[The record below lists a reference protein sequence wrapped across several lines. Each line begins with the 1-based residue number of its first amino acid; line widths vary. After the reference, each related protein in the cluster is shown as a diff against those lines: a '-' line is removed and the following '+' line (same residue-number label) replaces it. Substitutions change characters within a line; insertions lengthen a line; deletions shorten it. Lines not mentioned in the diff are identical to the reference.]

1 MPRAALSEHEIDQ
14 FRESL
19 CEVAL
24 RRFAE
29 QGYAGVTLRGL
40 ASDLGCSPMTPY
52 RYFEN
57 KAAIFE
63 AVRAMAFGWFGER
76 LAEAQKESDEPVER
90 LRALGRAYVRFA
102 LDEPHAY
109 RIMFELDP
117 SEVEPPGQPVGDE
130 KRSWNTMHRA
140 VEQAVEAGL
149 FDEDADVL
157 AHLFWSGVH
166 GLVTLHLAGK
176 LVLGRRLD
184 DLLEPFMDRA
194 IGPDPNAR
202 KE

>member
-1 MPRAALSEHEIDQ
+1 
-14 FRESL
+14 
-19 CEVAL
+19 
-24 RRFAE
+24 
-29 QGYAGVTLRGL
+29 
-40 ASDLGCSPMTPY
+40 
-52 RYFEN
+52 
-57 KAAIFE
+57 
-63 AVRAMAFGWFGER
+63 
-76 LAEAQKESDEPVER
+76 
-90 LRALGRAYVRFA
+90 VRFA

-117 SEVEPPGQPVGDE
+117 PEVEPPGPPVGDE
-130 KRSWNTMHRA
+130 KRSWNTMQRA
-140 VEQAVEAGL
+140 VEQAGEAGL

-176 LVLGRRLD
+176 LVLGKRLD

>member
-1 MPRAALSEHEIDQ
+1 VPRAALSEVEIDR
-14 FRESL
+14 FRDSL

-40 ASDLGCSPMTPY
+40 AADLGCSPMTPY

-63 AVRAMAFGWFGER
+63 AVRCTAFGRFADR
-76 LAEAQKESDEPVER
+76 LAGAHASEADPIER
-90 LRALGRAYVRFA
+90 LRALGRAYVHFA
-102 LDEPHAY
+102 LAEPHAY

-117 SEVEPPGQPVGDE
+117 SEVEPPGPPVGDE
-130 KRSWNTMHRA
+130 KRSWTTMHRA
-140 VEQAVEAGL
+140 VAEAVEAGL